1 MARGQRVHRGPGTGM
16 TEPKERSWRC
26 PQREELRVRIM
37 SNMSLGRIDG
47 GRDGDTEFLP
57 QTLASEAYCG

>member
-1 MARGQRVHRGPGTGM
+1 M